1 MWVKGNRGIVW
12 LQGASLFT
20 AGTNLSV
27 GLTKLSTDERAGA
40 CTGGEKE
47 RERGGAR
54 STRVEV
60 EQQKNKE

>member
-20 AGTNLSV
+20 AGTNLNV
-27 GLTKLSTDERAGA
+27 GLTKLSRDERAGA

-47 RERGGAR
+47 SETVHGAL
-54 STRVEV
+54 VW
-60 EQQKNKE
+60 K